1 MIKTAG
7 FIIVILTTTIYGYI
21 LSEDIISHHKQLC
34 SVIRMLD
41 EIKIRLEFN
50 LSTREELF
58 RFIFSKAEYEV
69 FKADNLLNSKLGEN
83 EKRMLLDFY
92 NQLGTT
98 DIQGQLSQIEMYKK
112 DFQYELSELLKTKDN
127 RCRLL
132 RTGGALVGVFVCL
145 LLV

>member
-21 LSEDIISHHKQLC
+21 LSEDIILHHKQLC
-34 SVIRMLD
+34 SVMRMLD

-58 RFIFSKAEYEV
+58 GFIFSKAEYEI
-69 FKADNLLNSKLGEN
+69 FKADNLFNSKLSEN

-112 DFQYELSELLKTKDN
+112 DFHYELSELLKTKDN

>member
-7 FIIVILTTTIYGYI
+7 FIIVILTTTIFGFI
-21 LSEDIISHHKQLC
+21 LSEDIITHYKQL
-34 SVIRMLD
+34 SLVIRMLD
-41 EIKIRLEFN
+41 VTRIRLEYN

-58 RFIFSKAEYEV
+58 GYIFSKKEYEF
-69 FKADNLLNSKLGEN
+69 FKADNLKKSKLSEN

-98 DIQGQLSQIEMYKK
+98 DLQGQLSQIEMFKR
-112 DFQYELSELLKTKDN
+112 DFDYELSELKKTKDN
-127 RCRLL
+127 RCRLF

>member
-7 FIIVILTTTIYGYI
+7 FIIVVITTTVYGFI
-21 LSEDIISHHKQLC
+21 LSEDIITHHKQLC
-34 SVIRMLD
+34 LVMRMLD
-41 EIKIRLEFN
+41 EIRIRLEFN

-58 RFIFSKAEYEV
+58 SFIFSKAEYGI
-69 FKADNLLNSKLGEN
+69 FKTDCLGNSKLSES

-112 DFQYELSELLKTKDN
+112 DFQYKLSEHLKTKDN